1 MSKYLID
8 ANLPYNF
15 SLWKGE
21 NFLHVHDIDDSM
33 TDSAIWELSKK
44 NDLCIVTKDCDFSN
58 RILLSTPPPKVIHIK
73 TGNLRIKELYSFL
86 KRVWPEIE
94 ILIKNHKLV
103 NVFANRIE
111 AIE

>member
-8 ANLPYNF
+8 ANLPFYF

-33 TDSAIWELSKK
+33 TDSAIWEFSTK
-44 NDLCIVTKDCDFSN
+44 NDLCIVTKDSDFSN

-73 TGNLRIKELYSFL
+73 TGNLSIKELYSFL
-86 KRVWPEIE
+86 NGVWPEIE
-94 ILIKNHKLV
+94 NLVKKHKLV
-103 NVFANRIE
+103 NVFADRIE